1 MPGNGYVRIPQQE
14 DGSATDTEDEAGE
27 SPSAHHMRSYSTG
40 STATSSPP
48 RPRHQR
54 TTSRTSIGK
63 IDLSSLDTAFKR
75 WTQEITQKVRRK
87 KKTLES
93 EGPKEIVFSVF
104 QRVPPNEGLPPAP
117 TKKTLDDEP
126 PKSQHD
132 FDNLANSVKL
142 AVLDGIHPK
151 MIAKGSSGSYFARA
165 KKDGKTQVVGVFKPK
180 DEEPVRRSS
189 PRPEVGAQTL
199 ITLSSSMIVRA
210 PEPKNNKMDTP
221 QLFLVCNVALP
232 RPGNALTP
240 PVICTQYSYVSE
252 AAASLLD
259 DRLGLNIVPRTQ
271 LVSLSSP
278 AFSYGWVDRANYKK
292 GKALPEKVGSM
303 QTFMNGYK
311 DASAFLRD
319 HPWPGRAISDTY
331 DDKPHR
337 SGTAALKKCSN
348 VLGVMCGRIG
358 EEVDDDDYDHMYD
371 QQQRPEYPVGSFAWT
386 PAMQEEFRE
395 ELEKL
400 IILDYLMRNTD
411 RGLDNFMIKF
421 CEGKRD
427 SVVNRAPAASPVPQ
441 YPAMNHPTPSA
452 YPFTATPSST
462 LQPPQMTTPRG
473 PSPNGKA
480 PENEPCYLDRPH
492 MHIAAIDNSLSFP
505 HQHPKGWR
513 EFTYGWLF
521 LPVSLIGQPF
531 SQNTR
536 DVFLPLL
543 SDPEW
548 WAETTFQLRKL
559 HKVDDGFNERM
570 FQRQMAVMKG
580 QGWNI
585 VQSLKH
591 MDEGPLELTRRTK
604 VLVWDEEVEVPVD
617 ATPEEIIDIVSAAQM
632 KPGAIPG
639 DIVAQP
645 TLPRSPITPLSA
657 SPGGAASVPNSP
669 QRRKAHSPPP
679 RRSMGMDRRSRS
691 YSIGSRIAE
700 FGKSKSSASSEFPP
714 FAFPKRS
721 RRGSAA
727 DPTMRPVPLSSKN
740 LGHGA
745 MMGAATGVSVLEHLE
760 KLDVVESGLNRV
772 IGDGLSPR
780 QPNPTILFED
790 VEEDD
795 VGESS
800 NAVAGPSG
808 RAAAAEETIE
818 EEEDPAKDEANI
830 DGDIG
835 VAPVTGAKKKPALAV
850 ELGSPQKMKRTVTT
864 LSVVGSNGGPTLE
877 QLLGSD
883 DLESGISAGQQPDH
897 IRWASNVGGDGGP
910 VPKVRSATERSFDGM
925 SIASG
930 SSSVRDPLRRTRIVV
945 AEGFNALLGPVLAP
959 PFDMRF
965 VPVSSAYSFEL
976 RKAVFKAAYDLQFPS
991 HFLAEGTYAWVSGPT
1006 YESPAEGRLLRA
1018 AGADVVGMSTVP
1030 EVVAAKQAGMD
1041 VVVLSLV
1048 TNPVVIPETY
1058 RSARAEVE
1066 AEIAGKAVEEVK
1078 EEEVSH
1084 EEVLTISKL
1093 RGDDMKRL
1101 VERVVQ
1107 LIN

>member
-1 MPGNGYVRIPQQE
+1 MVGNGYVRIPQQE

-40 STATSSPP
+40 STATSSSS

-63 IDLSSLDTAFKR
+63 IDLSSLDNAFKR

-87 KKTLES
+87 KKAVES
-93 EGPKEIVFSVF
+93 EAPKEIVFSVF
-104 QRVPPNEGLPPAP
+104 QRVSPKEGPPQAP

-126 PKSQHD
+126 PKTQHD

-142 AVLDGIHPK
+142 AILDGLHPK

-180 DEEPVRRSS
+180 DEEPVRRPS
-189 PRPEVGAQTL
+189 
-199 ITLSSSMIVRA
+199 
-210 PEPKNNKMDTP
+210 
-221 QLFLVCNVALP
+221 LP
-232 RPGNALTP
+232 VEDNRYVTWRHRGPANALTP
-240 PVICTQYSYVSE
+240 PVLSTQQSYISE

-292 GKALPEKVGSM
+292 GKPLPEKVGSM

-311 DASAFLRD
+311 GQQE
-319 HPWPGRAISDTY
+319 WNTY

-337 SGTAALKKCSN
+337 SGTAAVKKCSN

-358 EEVDDDDYDHMYD
+358 EDVDDDDYDHMYD
-371 QQQRPEYPVGSFAWT
+371 QQQRPEYPVGSFSWT
-386 PAMQEEFRE
+386 PAMQQEFRE

-421 CEGKRD
+421 CEGRRD
-427 SVVNRAPAASPVPQ
+427 SVVNRAPVASPVPQ
-441 YPAMNHPTPSA
+441 YPAMNNPTPSS
-452 YPFTATPSST
+452 YPFTATPSSS

-480 PENEPCYLDRPH
+480 PESEPCYLDRPH

-548 WAETTFQLRKL
+548 WAETTFQLRQL

-617 ATPEEIIDIVSAAQM
+617 ATPEEIIAIVSAAQM

-639 DIVAQP
+639 DIAAQP
-645 TLPRSPITPLSA
+645 TLPRTPVTPSSGLPS
-657 SPGGAASVPNSP
+657 GAASVPNSP
-669 QRRKAHSPPP
+669 PRKAHSPPP

-691 YSIGSRIAE
+691 YSIGSRVAA

-721 RRGSAA
+721 RRSSAV

-760 KLDVVESGLNRV
+760 KLDVVESSLNRV

-790 VEEDD
+790 VQEDD

-800 NAVAGPSG
+800 NAVAGPSN
-808 RAAAAEETIE
+808 RAASTEEVIQ
-818 EEEDPAKDEANI
+818 EEEDPAKGDADI

-835 VAPVTGAKKKPALAV
+835 VAAVTGAKNKPALAV

-864 LSVVGSNGGPTLE
+864 LSIVGSNGGPTLE

-897 IRWASNVGGDGGP
+897 IRWASNVGGDSGS

-945 AEGFNALLGPVLAP
+945 AE
-959 PFDMRF
+959 
-965 VPVSSAYSFEL
+965 
-976 RKAVFKAAYDLQFPS
+976 
-991 HFLAEGTYAWVSGPT
+991 
-1006 YESPAEGRLLRA
+1006 
-1018 AGADVVGMSTVP
+1018 
-1030 EVVAAKQAGMD
+1030 
-1041 VVVLSLV
+1041 
-1048 TNPVVIPETY
+1048 
-1058 RSARAEVE
+1058 
-1066 AEIAGKAVEEVK
+1066 
-1078 EEEVSH
+1078 
-1084 EEVLTISKL
+1084 
-1093 RGDDMKRL
+1093 
-1101 VERVVQ
+1101 
-1107 LIN
+1107 

>member
-1 MPGNGYVRIPQQE
+1 MMAENGYVRLPQQE
-14 DGSATDTEDEAGE
+14 DGPATDSEDEAGE

-40 STATSSPP
+40 STTATSSTS

-54 TTSRTSIGK
+54 TTSRSSIGK
-63 IDLSSLDTAFKR
+63 IDLSSLDNAFKR

-87 KKTLES
+87 RKIQAS
-93 EGPKEIVFSVF
+93 EVPKEIVFSVF
-104 QRVPPNEGLPPAP
+104 QRVPPTEGLNLNS

-126 PKSQHD
+126 PKSQQD

-142 AVLDGIHPK
+142 AILDGTHPK
-151 MIAKGSSGSYFARA
+151 LIVKGSSGSYFARA
-165 KKDGKTQVVGVFKPK
+165 KKEGKTQVVGY
-180 DEEPVRRSS
+180 
-189 PRPEVGAQTL
+189 
-199 ITLSSSMIVRA
+199 I
-210 PEPKNNKMDTP
+210 
-221 QLFLVCNVALP
+221 
-232 RPGNALTP
+232 
-240 PVICTQYSYVSE
+240 SE

-259 DRLGLNIVPRTQ
+259 DRLGLNIVPQTQ

-278 AFSYGWVDRANYKK
+278 AFSYGWVDRVNYKK
-292 GKALPEKVGSM
+292 GKQLPEKVGSM

-337 SGTAALKKCSN
+337 SGTTSLKKCSN
-348 VLGVMCGRIG
+348 ALGVMCGRIG
-358 EEVDDDDYDHMYD
+358 EDVDDDDYDDMYD
-371 QQQRPEYPVGSFAWT
+371 QQQRPEYPSGSFSWT
-386 PAMQEEFRE
+386 PAMQQEFRE
-395 ELEKL
+395 ELERL

-421 CEGKRD
+421 CEGQRD
-427 SVVNRAPAASPVPQ
+427 SVVTRAPVASPVPQ
-441 YPAMNHPTPSA
+441 YPTMNHPAPSP
-452 YPFTATPSST
+452 YPSMAPNSST
-462 LQPPQMTTPRG
+462 LQPPQMNTPRG

-480 PENEPCYLDRPH
+480 PEREPCYLDRPH

-513 EFTYGWLF
+513 EFTYGWLY
-521 LPVSLIGQPF
+521 LVRQMPVSLIGRPF
-531 SQNTR
+531 SQSTR

-548 WAETTFQLRKL
+548 WSETTFQLRQL

-585 VQSLKH
+585 VQ
-591 MDEGPLELTRRTK
+591 
-604 VLVWDEEVEVPVD
+604 V
-617 ATPEEIIDIVSAAQM
+617 
-632 KPGAIPG
+632 
-639 DIVAQP
+639 
-645 TLPRSPITPLSA
+645 
-657 SPGGAASVPNSP
+657 
-669 QRRKAHSPPP
+669 HSPPP
-679 RRSMGMDRRSRS
+679 RRSLEKRSRS
-691 YSIGSRIAE
+691 YSIGSRIPM
-700 FGKSKSSASSEFPP
+700 FGKSTAKNELPP
-714 FAFPKRS
+714 FAFPNRS
-721 RRGSAA
+721 RRPSAA

-760 KLDVVESGLNRV
+760 KLDVVESSLNRV
-772 IGDGLSPR
+772 IGDGMSPQ
-780 QPNPTILFED
+780 QPNSTILFED
-790 VEEDD
+790 AQEDD

-800 NAVAGPSG
+800 NAVPGPG
-808 RAAAAEETIE
+808 HTTGAEETIR
-818 EEEDPAKDEANI
+818 EEEDAAKSD
-830 DGDIG
+830 DPDTSGDIG
-835 VAPVTGAKKKPALAV
+835 VTAVNSAKKKPALAV
-850 ELGSPQKMKRTVTT
+850 DLASPQKLKRTVTT
-864 LSVVGSNGGPTLE
+864 LSAIGSNGGPTLE

-883 DLESGISAGQQPDH
+883 DLESGLSNSQQSDH
-897 IRWASNVGGDGGP
+897 IRWAANVGGDSTS

-930 SSSVRDPLRRTRIVV
+930 SSSVRDPLRRTRVVV
-945 AEGFNALLGPVLAP
+945 AESSRLSGAFVARSETPEPEALLIKSHYNAMVDLQAESVPQLPAEFTKAIEGIKAKLQAENAAPELSSPKIGIVCGSGLSGLGDILKSKVLVPYEEVEGFGTSTVPGHKSALAFGFLSGGEGEKDVPVVAMLGRGFNALLGPVLAP
-959 PFDMRF
+959 PFDTRF

-976 RKAVFKAAYDLQFPS
+976 RKAVFKAAHDLQFPS

-1030 EVVAAKQAGMD
+1030 EVVAAKQAGME

-1066 AEIAGKAVEEVK
+1066 AEIAGKPVEAVK

-1101 VERVVQ
+1101 VARVVQ
-1107 LIN
+1107 LV

>member
-1 MPGNGYVRIPQQE
+1 MGENGYVRIPQQE
-14 DGSATDTEDEAGE
+14 DDPATDSEDEAGE

-40 STATSSPP
+40 SATVPSSSS

-54 TTSRTSIGK
+54 TTSRSSIGK
-63 IDLSSLDTAFKR
+63 IDLRSLDTAFKR

-93 EGPKEIVFSVF
+93 ESPKEIVFSVF
-104 QRVPPNEGLPPAP
+104 QRVPPKEGLPLASA
-117 TKKTLDDEP
+117 KKTLDDEP

-142 AVLDGIHPK
+142 AILDGIHPK

-180 DEEPVRRSS
+180 DEEPYGHLNPKTTKWIHRNFFWW
-189 PRPEVGAQTL
+189 VGFGRACL
-199 ITLSSSMIVRA
+199 IPNLSYI
-210 PEPKNNKMDTP
+210 
-221 QLFLVCNVALP
+221 
-232 RPGNALTP
+232 
-240 PVICTQYSYVSE
+240 SE

-271 LVSLSSP
+271 LVSLSST

-292 GKALPEKVGSM
+292 GKQLPEKVGSM

-337 SGTAALKKCSN
+337 SGTAAVKKCST

-358 EEVDDDDYDHMYD
+358 EEVDDDDYDDMYD
-371 QQQRPEYPVGSFAWT
+371 HQQRSEYPDGSFAWT
-386 PAMQEEFRE
+386 PAMQQEFRE

-421 CEGKRD
+421 CEGRRD
-427 SVVNRAPAASPVPQ
+427 SVVNRAPVPSPVPQ
-441 YPAMNHPTPSA
+441 YPAMNQPTPTP
-452 YPFTATPSST
+452 YPSTATPSSS

-480 PENEPCYLDRPH
+480 PEGEPCYLDRPH

-521 LPVSLIGQPF
+521 LPVSLIGRPF

-536 DVFLPLL
+536 DLFLPLL

-548 WAETTFQLRKL
+548 WAETTFQLRQL

-585 VQSLKH
+585 VQSLRH

-617 ATPEEIIDIVSAAQM
+617 ATPEEIIAIVSAAQT

-639 DIVAQP
+639 DIAAQP
-645 TLPRSPITPLSA
+645 TLPRTPVTPSSGLPS
-657 SPGGAASVPNSP
+657 GAASVPNSP
-669 QRRKAHSPPP
+669 PRKPHSPPP
-679 RRSMGMDRRSRS
+679 RRNQNRRSRS
-691 YSIGSRIAE
+691 YSIGSRAAAS
-700 FGKSKSSASSEFPP
+700 GKSSASTEFSA
-714 FAFPKRS
+714 FAFPNRS
-721 RRGSAA
+721 RRSSVA

-772 IGDGLSPR
+772 IGDGVSPR
-780 QPNPTILFED
+780 QPNATILFED

-800 NAVAGPSG
+800 SAPNGAN
-808 RAAAAEETIE
+808 RAPAAEEIIQ
-818 EEEDPAKDEANI
+818 EEDSAKDDADV
-830 DGDIG
+830 DGDIA
-835 VAPVTGAKKKPALAV
+835 VAAAKPKPVLSV
-850 ELGSPQKMKRTVTT
+850 DLGSPQKMKRTVTT
-864 LSVVGSNGGPTLE
+864 LSVVGTNGGPTLE

-883 DLESGISAGQQPDH
+883 DLESGIATSQQPDR
-897 IRWASNVGGDGGP
+897 IRWAENVGGNSDS

-945 AEGFNALLGPVLAP
+945 AERLETVDARPIF
-959 PFDMRF
+959 
-965 VPVSSAYSFEL
+965 
-976 RKAVFKAAYDLQFPS
+976 
-991 HFLAEGTYAWVSGPT
+991 SGW
-1006 YESPAEGRLLRA
+1006 
-1018 AGADVVGMSTVP
+1018 
-1030 EVVAAKQAGMD
+1030 
-1041 VVVLSLV
+1041 
-1048 TNPVVIPETY
+1048 
-1058 RSARAEVE
+1058 
-1066 AEIAGKAVEEVK
+1066 
-1078 EEEVSH
+1078 
-1084 EEVLTISKL
+1084 
-1093 RGDDMKRL
+1093 
-1101 VERVVQ
+1101 
-1107 LIN
+1107 

>member
-1 MPGNGYVRIPQQE
+1 MVGNGYVRIPQQE

-40 STATSSPP
+40 STATSSSS

-63 IDLSSLDTAFKR
+63 IDLSSLDNAFKR

-87 KKTLES
+87 KKAVES
-93 EGPKEIVFSVF
+93 EAPKEIVFSVF
-104 QRVPPNEGLPPAP
+104 QRVPPKEGPPQAP

-142 AVLDGIHPK
+142 AILDGLHPK

-180 DEEPVRRSS
+180 DEELK
-189 PRPEVGAQTL
+189 TT
-199 ITLSSSMIVRA
+199 IWA
-210 PEPKNNKMDTP
+210 PEPENYKMDTP
-221 QLFLVCNVALP
+221 QLLLVCNVATP
-232 RPGNALTP
+232 RPGDALTP
-240 PVICTQYSYVSE
+240 PVLPTQRSYISE

-319 HPWPGRAISDTY
+319 YPWPGRAISDTY

-337 SGTAALKKCSN
+337 SGTAAVKKCSN
-348 VLGVMCGRIG
+348 VLGIMCGRIG
-358 EEVDDDDYDHMYD
+358 EDVDDDDYDHMYD
-371 QQQRPEYPVGSFAWT
+371 QQQRPEYP
-386 PAMQEEFRE
+386 
-395 ELEKL
+395 
-400 IILDYLMRNTD
+400 
-411 RGLDNFMIKF
+411 MIKF
-421 CEGKRD
+421 CEGSRD
-427 SVVNRAPAASPVPQ
+427 SVVNRAPVASPVPQ
-441 YPAMNHPTPSA
+441 YPAMNNPTPSS
-452 YPFTATPSST
+452 YPFTTTPSLS

-480 PENEPCYLDRPH
+480 PEKEPCYLDRPH

-536 DVFLPLL
+536 DIFLPLL

-548 WAETTFQLRKL
+548 WTETTFQLRQL

-617 ATPEEIIDIVSAAQM
+617 ATPEEIIAIVSAAQM

-645 TLPRSPITPLSA
+645 TMPRTPVTPSSGLPS
-657 SPGGAASVPNSP
+657 GAASVPNSP
-669 QRRKAHSPPP
+669 PRKAHSPPP

-691 YSIGSRIAE
+691 YSIGSRIAA

-721 RRGSAA
+721 RRSSAV

-772 IGDGLSPR
+772 IGDGVSPR

-790 VEEDD
+790 VQEDD

-800 NAVAGPSG
+800 NAVAGPSN
-808 RAAAAEETIE
+808 RAASTEEVIH
-818 EEEDPAKDEANI
+818 EEEDPAKGDADI

-835 VAPVTGAKKKPALAV
+835 VAAVTGAKNKPALAV

-864 LSVVGSNGGPTLE
+864 LSIVGSNGGPT
-877 QLLGSD
+877 
-883 DLESGISAGQQPDH
+883 
-897 IRWASNVGGDGGP
+897 
-910 VPKVRSATERSFDGM
+910 K
-925 SIASG
+925 
-930 SSSVRDPLRRTRIVV
+930 
-945 AEGFNALLGPVLAP
+945 
-959 PFDMRF
+959 
-965 VPVSSAYSFEL
+965 
-976 RKAVFKAAYDLQFPS
+976 
-991 HFLAEGTYAWVSGPT
+991 
-1006 YESPAEGRLLRA
+1006 
-1018 AGADVVGMSTVP
+1018 
-1030 EVVAAKQAGMD
+1030 
-1041 VVVLSLV
+1041 
-1048 TNPVVIPETY
+1048 
-1058 RSARAEVE
+1058 
-1066 AEIAGKAVEEVK
+1066 
-1078 EEEVSH
+1078 
-1084 EEVLTISKL
+1084 
-1093 RGDDMKRL
+1093 
-1101 VERVVQ
+1101 
-1107 LIN
+1107 

>member
-1 MPGNGYVRIPQQE
+1 MTGNGYVRIPQQE
-14 DGSATDTEDEAGE
+14 DGSASDTEDEAGE

-40 STATSSPP
+40 STATASSS

-54 TTSRTSIGK
+54 TTSRTSLAK

-93 EGPKEIVFSVF
+93 EAPKEIVFSVF
-104 QRVPPNEGLPPAP
+104 QRVSPREDLPPAP

-142 AVLDGIHPK
+142 AILDGIHPK

-180 DEEPVRRSS
+180 DEECVAPPQPYGHLNPKTTKWIHRNFFWW
-189 PRPEVGAQTL
+189 VGFGRACL
-199 ITLSSSMIVRA
+199 IPNLSYI
-210 PEPKNNKMDTP
+210 
-221 QLFLVCNVALP
+221 
-232 RPGNALTP
+232 
-240 PVICTQYSYVSE
+240 SE

-259 DRLGLNIVPRTQ
+259 DRLGLNVVPRTQ

-292 GKALPEKVGSM
+292 GKQLPEKVGSM

-337 SGTAALKKCSN
+337 SGTAVKKCSN

-358 EEVDDDDYDHMYD
+358 EDVDDDDYDHMYD
-371 QQQRPEYPVGSFAWT
+371 QQQQPEYPVGSFAWT
-386 PAMQEEFRE
+386 PAMQQEFRE

-421 CEGKRD
+421 CEGRRD
-427 SVVNRAPAASPVPQ
+427 SVVNRAPVASPVPQ
-441 YPAMNHPTPSA
+441 YPAMNHPTPSP
-452 YPFTATPSST
+452 YPNIATPSST
-462 LQPPQMTTPRG
+462 LQPPQMSTPRG

-480 PENEPCYLDRPH
+480 PEGEPCYLDRPH

-548 WAETTFQLRKL
+548 WTETTFQLRQL

-617 ATPEEIIDIVSAAQM
+617 ATPEEIIAIVSAAQM

-645 TLPRSPITPLSA
+645 TLPRTPVTPSSGLPS
-657 SPGGAASVPNSP
+657 GAASVPNSP
-669 QRRKAHSPPP
+669 PRKAPSPPP

-691 YSIGSRIAE
+691 YSIGSRVAA

-714 FAFPKRS
+714 FAFPNRS
-721 RRGSAA
+721 RRSSAV

-780 QPNPTILFED
+780 QPNPSILFEED
-790 VEEDD
+790 QEDD

-800 NAVAGPSG
+800 KAAAGPSS
-808 RAAAAEETIE
+808 RAAPAEETIE
-818 EEEDPAKDEANI
+818 EEEDPAKDDANA

-835 VAPVTGAKKKPALAV
+835 VAAVTGTKKKPVLAV
-850 ELGSPQKMKRTVTT
+850 DLGSPQKMKRTVTT

-883 DLESGISAGQQPDH
+883 DLESGVPASQQPDR
-897 IRWASNVGGDGGP
+897 IRWAENVGGDSSS

-945 AEGFNALLGPVLAP
+945 AERLETVDAR
-959 PFDMRF
+959 PFF
-965 VPVSSAYSFEL
+965 
-976 RKAVFKAAYDLQFPS
+976 
-991 HFLAEGTYAWVSGPT
+991 SGW
-1006 YESPAEGRLLRA
+1006 
-1018 AGADVVGMSTVP
+1018 
-1030 EVVAAKQAGMD
+1030 
-1041 VVVLSLV
+1041 
-1048 TNPVVIPETY
+1048 
-1058 RSARAEVE
+1058 
-1066 AEIAGKAVEEVK
+1066 
-1078 EEEVSH
+1078 
-1084 EEVLTISKL
+1084 
-1093 RGDDMKRL
+1093 
-1101 VERVVQ
+1101 
-1107 LIN
+1107 